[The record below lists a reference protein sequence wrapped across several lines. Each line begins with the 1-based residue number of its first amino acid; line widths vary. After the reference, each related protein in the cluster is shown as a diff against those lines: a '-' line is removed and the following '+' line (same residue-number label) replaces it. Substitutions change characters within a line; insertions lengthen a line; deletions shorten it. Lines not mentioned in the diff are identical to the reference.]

1 MMKLR
6 WISFKVFNGG
16 SRLQLI
22 CILKLATAKP
32 DYIFWWDFDE
42 DDDGGDD
49 DYGDDGDSDYE
60 YEF

>member
-1 MMKLR
+1 MIKSR
-6 WISFKVFNGG
+6 WISFKVFNSG

-42 DDDGGDD
+42 DMIMVMMVTVIMSFNTDAV
-49 DYGDDGDSDYE
+49 
-60 YEF
+60 